1 MSSKQS
7 GLGGRAS
14 ENDAESESQNPVS
27 GSTPASASSETAAAP
42 TVPSNAGNAL
52 EMEGSEFE
60 GSSGDITP
68 EDDASEEEGK
78 EEGNQAEDSGSQD
91 EGDDEEGDQK
101 DADEEE
107 EASETAAAILGSIVI
122 PPTTG
127 EVKQSASKNLTMDL
141 SPSKRTSTAE
151 LRTHASRAS
160 SVAGDHMLDDVAGAI
175 PITEET
181 FADIQ
186 KTLRLLS
193 EMVRE
198 ESDSTDPPVPPE
210 VALGIVKSE
219 YEKLHKLFLQS
230 RKNEQD
236 LVKKCKDV
244 SGQLM
249 ANSIKVQA
257 ALKLSQN
264 DRATI
269 TSLKKEVKRAWNMV
283 EAAGEKDQ
291 KNKNVIAR
299 LKIEINKMRHQAG
312 TGDDGNGDDGD
323 FEDDDYK
330 ADTGMNKMM
339 GLQMEQEVMIA
350 NLKKVS
356 FLFGFNC
363 KSLEPIYTS
372 QEKEFLARQNDQLL
386 NSAAVLRSEMTE
398 LSSKLAIAQNER
410 SVSEK
415 NLNSVKELLSQ
426 KKTDEDRNAKSR
438 EKLESNLKAVSE
450 ALSKKEHEL
459 MSKITDLKSLKE
471 MITKLEAIVK
481 EEKGK
486 LEKETIEKEKMSGRF
501 AKLQNEFDQQLIE
514 ITHLKARNQGQ
525 YADLKTW
532 EDELNRIKE
541 DFRSLTRLK
550 DGLAKKIKYLDEAKM
565 EAEVDRDNLRG
576 INNSLRHEQE
586 TSKKQLEAYHKEIET
601 LSRERDIAQKNFVRA
616 TGATQKQLNTSKLAE
631 QTKRNLE
638 QEIQNFKDEA
648 AKMRKI
654 IYSLEKDR
662 DRHINE
668 SSRLSAELDLKDE
681 DVKIKDIMLYD
692 CRKKI
697 TEFERKLKEQQSLYE
712 NVRADRNLYSK
723 NLIESQ
729 DEINEMKRKLKIMT
743 HQIEQLKEEIGN
755 KEAALAKENAEHA
768 KLDKDKEALSSQIDK
783 LKQQLLDFEHTF
795 QSQKAEENKL
805 KRIIDQADADRVKQK
820 KEYDIIVQER
830 DILGTQLI
838 RRNDELS
845 LLYEKMKI
853 QASTLNKGEIQYHE
867 RLEDIRV
874 LKLEIKKLRREKA
887 ILQTETQNVEALKNE
902 IFRLQREIL
911 REKTRVK
918 VLEEELESPMNVHR
932 WRKLSGSDPSTYE
945 LITKIQTLQKRLI
958 AKTEEVLEKEL
969 VITQKEK
976 LYREV
981 KDVLQ
986 RQPGPEVL
994 EELRV
999 VKDAVKGKMREC
1011 KSLASELN
1019 MYHSQVNE
1027 YKFEIDRLT
1036 QELQELKK
1044 KYYEQKRRE
1053 RDDRLKKQRYGDTAA
1068 GGGADALN
1076 PGGVVSERMIL
1087 AGGYGPTV
1095 DETIRSGLS
1104 QPVLSFVMGGSNG
1117 RKGSATIRPNP
1128 NFSAKKYSGGGFNL
1142 ANYPLGIQHN
1152 MASLQNPP
1160 KNDGSTRLPE
1170 LHT

>member
-7 GLGGRAS
+7 GQAGRAS
-14 ENDAESESQNPVS
+14 ENESEREPHNPAS
-27 GSTPASASSETAAAP
+27 GSISASASSETAAAI
-42 TVPSNAGNAL
+42 TTTENAANAL
-52 EMEGSEFE
+52 GMEGSEFE
-60 GSSGDITP
+60 ESSRDISP
-68 EDDASEEEGK
+68 EDNASREEDNNEQ
-78 EEGNQAEDSGSQD
+78 NPHDEDNNSQED
-91 EGDDEEGDQK
+91 EDEDEDEEGEHK
-101 DADEEE
+101 DADEDD
-107 EASETAAAILGSIVI
+107 EASETAEAILGSIVI
-122 PPTTG
+122 PPTT
-127 EVKQSASKNLTMDL
+127 ETKQSTSKNLAMDL
-141 SPSKRTSTAE
+141 SPSKRTSAAE
-151 LRTHASRAS
+151 LRAHASRAS
-160 SVAGDHMLDDVAGAI
+160 SVAGDHVLDDMAGAI

-198 ESDSTDPPVPPE
+198 ESDSTDPPIPPE
-210 VALGIVKSE
+210 VALGIVKTE

-312 TGDDGNGDDGD
+312 TADDGNGDDGD
-323 FEDDDYK
+323 IEDDDYK

-350 NLKKVS
+350 NLKK
-356 FLFGFNC
+356 
-363 KSLEPIYTS
+363 
-372 QEKEFLARQNDQLL
+372 EKEFLSRQNDQLL
-386 NSAAVLRSEMTE
+386 NSAAVLRSEITE
-398 LSSKLAIAQNER
+398 LSSKLAISQNER
-410 SVSEK
+410 SVNEK

-438 EKLESNLKAVSE
+438 EKLESNLKSVSE

-486 LEKETIEKEKMSGRF
+486 LEKETFEKEKVSGRF

-514 ITHLKARNQGQ
+514 ITHLKARSQGQ
-525 YADLKTW
+525 HADLKTW

-550 DGLAKKIKYLDEAKM
+550 DGLVKKIKYLDEAKM

-616 TGATQKQLNTSKLAE
+616 TGATQKQLNSSKLAE

-648 AKMRKI
+648 AKMRK
-654 IYSLEKDR
+654 KDR

-1053 RDDRLKKQRYGDTAA
+1053 RDDRLKKQRYGDTA
-1068 GGGADALN
+1068 GGGSAEALN
-1076 PGGVVSERMIL
+1076 PGGVVSERMIMSGL
-1087 AGGYGPTV
+1087 AGGYGTAV
-1095 DETIRSGLS
+1095 EETLRSGLS

-1117 RKGSATIRPNP
+1117 RKGSAAIRPNP

-1152 MASLQNPP
+1152 MASLQNPT
-1160 KNDGSTRLPE
+1160 KNDGTTRLPE